1 MSRLGTSLAVLVIA
15 SLAAGSPLQAQEQ
28 DRTVLTV
35 RLTET
40 HRQAIEDAPG
50 KLTWEMIGPELS
62 QNLEVHIRPDQAW
75 TGQGVTR
82 SIRLVAVTLDREGQV
97 VDRKES
103 EPLEVSAEEAAGG
116 MYRPLRPT
124 NPFPGLNI
132 NVPSENYLPADIYSP
147 EAAFSPEALA
157 QSVPEQLSAAVEGHV
172 GVMVYARFEGAP
184 DVETMVRPLIVTVVP
199 RSLHE
204 GSSTSRPSYRVR

>member
-1 MSRLGTSLAVLVIA
+1 MSRLGTSLAALMIA
-15 SLAAGSPLQAQEQ
+15 SLVAGSPLQAQEQ

-35 RLTET
+35 RLSET

-62 QNLEVHIRPDQAW
+62 QNLEVYIRPDQAW

-103 EPLEVSAEEAAGG
+103 EPVEVSAEEAAEG
-116 MYRPLRPT
+116 MYRTRRPG

-132 NVPSENYLPADIYSP
+132 NVPSENYLPAEVYSP

-157 QSVPEQLSAAVEGHV
+157 QSVPEQLSAAIESRV

-184 DVETMVRPLIVTVVP
+184 DVETMVRPLLVTVVP
-199 RSLHE
+199 RPVSE
-204 GSSTSRPSYRVR
+204 GASMSRPSYPQR